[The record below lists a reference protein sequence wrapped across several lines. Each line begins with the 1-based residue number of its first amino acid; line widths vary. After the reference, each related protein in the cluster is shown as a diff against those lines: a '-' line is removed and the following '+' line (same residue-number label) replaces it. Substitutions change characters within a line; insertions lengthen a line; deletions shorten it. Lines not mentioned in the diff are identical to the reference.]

1 MYYRARPVRPPVEIA
16 APPFPRDL
24 PWVNVAPLRM
34 DQQIGRPVLVE
45 FWDFCRPN
53 SMRTLPYVREWHRR
67 YEGDGLRVIGV
78 HTSGFPP
85 SASED
90 AVRAAVARLEINWPV
105 AIDVDYGCGVVR
117 QRGLAR
123 PLPVTSGGPCSTTTT
138 ARAPT
143 TRRARDPA
151 VLAWSATSSRP
162 CPGGRARRRAVP
174 QTADVEGPYSGPY
187 AAGGVWAVL
196 DGGAPSSPT
205 AARSRC
211 QAPAPTP
218 SWSTTGTPR
227 ASRPDG
233 GPGRDM
239 RRHLLHP
246 RRSGSMRSEF

>member
-90 AVRAAVARLEINWPV
+90 AVRAAVARLEIDWPV
-105 AIDVDYGCGVVR
+105 AIDVDYGVWQWYGNEGWPAR
-117 QRGLAR
+117 YLWNQRGALFDYHYGEGAYDETERAIQQLLGVERDLVAPVR
-123 PLPVTSGGPCSTTTT
+123 PED
-138 ARAPT
+138 APG
-143 TRRARDPA
+143 AE
-151 VLAWSATSSRP
+151 L
-162 CPGGRARRRAVP
+162 VP

-196 DGGAPSSPT
+196 DGA
-205 AARSRC
+205 
-211 QAPAPTP
+211 
-218 SWSTTGTPR
+218 GTVVANGREIKVP
-227 ASRPDG
+227 
-233 GPGRDM
+233 GPGAYALLEHD
-239 RRHLLHP
+239 RHTEGELDLTVGQGVTCVAVCFTP
-246 RRSGSMRSEF
+246 GVAG